1 MEKQL
6 FGGNKMKHMW
16 KSLLALLF
24 TALVLV
30 GCGQDSTDNAEN
42 NQEGSKENTEQTE
55 KQEVVTVVISKD
67 NGAEVVTE
75 KEIPIEKGTT
85 VLDVMKENFEIEE
98 SDGFIT
104 SIEGVSQ
111 DDKNGKYWMYTVNE
125 EMATVGAAEYK
136 LEPGDQVTFDLHAM
150 E

>member
-1 MEKQL
+1 MRHK
-6 FGGNKMKHMW
+6 W

-24 TALVLV
+24 AALVLV

-42 NQEGSKENTEQTE
+42 NQEDKENTEQME

-75 KEIPIEKGTT
+75 KEIPIEEGTT
-85 VLDVMKENFEIEE
+85 VLGVMKENFEIEE

-125 EMATVGAAEYK
+125 EMAKVGAAEYK